1 MKGQSYIIFALV
13 FALIVA
19 IFAVI
24 NVDPVEVDYLF
35 GKGNAPLIL
44 VILIS
49 VLMGGLITAAFG
61 WVKVLRLQR
70 QLRSLQRKNEQFVN
84 PTVESVYKGDRMEQK
99 PEEGFLD
106 HKDEKE

>member
-1 MKGQSYIIFALV
+1 MKGQSYIILALI

-24 NVDPVEVDYLF
+24 NVEPVEVDYLF
-35 GKGNAPLIL
+35 GTGNAPLIL

-49 VLMGGLITAAFG
+49 VLMGGLITAAVG

-70 QLRSLQRKNEQFVN
+70 EVRSLKKENEQLNEPV
-84 PTVESVYKGDRMEQK
+84 VEIDSTEGSQEQ
-99 PEEGFLD
+99 E
-106 HKDEKE
+106 EKEGLPDHNE